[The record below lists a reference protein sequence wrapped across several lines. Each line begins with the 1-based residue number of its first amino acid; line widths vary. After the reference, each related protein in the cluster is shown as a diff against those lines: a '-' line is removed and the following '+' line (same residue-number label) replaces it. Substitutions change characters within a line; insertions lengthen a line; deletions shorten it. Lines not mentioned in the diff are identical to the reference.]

1 MAVTVKKTE
10 KAERLAIRLLPKE
23 KFSIEL
29 LAQKQ
34 GKSITAI
41 IKDALD
47 SALRDPDT
55 GLIKGGPDG
64 ETSYLPDVCWHPI
77 ESDRVINLGQ
87 YAPEMM
93 NDQQLVIWKLVCE
106 EPKYWMDDKQPDRK
120 KIESNWLKINLKAV
134 NMLKEAE

>member
-1 MAVTVKKTE
+1 MTVTIKKTE
-10 KAERLAIRLLPKE
+10 KAERLGIRLLPKE

-29 LAQKQ
+29 LALKQ

-47 SALRDPDT
+47 SALRHRDT
-55 GLIKGGPDG
+55 GLIKQGPDG
-64 ETSYLPDVCWHPI
+64 ETFYLPDVCWHPI

-87 YAPEMM
+87 CAPEMM
-93 NDQQLVIWKLVCE
+93 NDQQLVVWKLVCE
-106 EPKYWMDDKQPDRK
+106 EPEYWTDDKQPDRK
-120 KIESNWLKINLKAV
+120 KIKKNWLKINLAAV